1 MNTSLQA
8 RPRGFG
14 VAGSL
19 IGLLALIAV
28 AIPQWVLPVVL
39 PAAPAQ
45 HDAVDAGHSLKE
57 RIMAKLKGTALKKDS
72 APKMEEAESGQ
83 EEWRRVF
90 QAAAVSLGLLA
101 IVLAVFSLI
110 RREERLYAGVAAALG
125 IGAIALQAAILVAGA
140 AVTILILYLVLKQS
154 DGGFQFA
161 GIGIGAIFV
170 FAVIA
175 ILGAGLV
182 SPQLAALLAGAVI
195 LILIVLSFLGGA

>member
-1 MNTSLQA
+1 MNTSIQA

-28 AIPQWVLPVVL
+28 AIPQWVLPAVL

-45 HDAVDAGHSLKE
+45 HGAVDAGHSFKE
-57 RIMAKLKGTALKKDS
+57 RIMAKLKGTALKKNS
-72 APKMEEAESGQ
+72 APKMQEAESGQ

-110 RREERLYAGVAAALG
+110 RREEKLYAGVAAALG
-125 IGAIALQAAILVAGA
+125 VGAIALQAAILVAGA
-140 AVTILILYLVLKQS
+140 AATILILYLVLKQS

-182 SPQLAALLAGAVI
+182 SPQLAALIAVAVI
-195 LILIVLSFLGGA
+195 LILIVLSFLGAA